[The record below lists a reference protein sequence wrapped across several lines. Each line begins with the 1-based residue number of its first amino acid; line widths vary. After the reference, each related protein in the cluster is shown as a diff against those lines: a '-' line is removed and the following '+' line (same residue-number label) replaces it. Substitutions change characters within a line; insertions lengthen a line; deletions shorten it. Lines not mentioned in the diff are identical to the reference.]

1 MPSRAGCQKP
11 PWGARELWAGQHLRL
26 SSTASTV
33 YASLCMSVYI
43 ILRHLF
49 LKQYWANHAQRLRW
63 LFWSWIPQM
72 SKNVKRKEN
81 EQARGGPG
89 HPSSRNPCKA
99 TAVAGAFL
107 THRLKCIRWLQSG
120 VGLVKEFPHNDL
132 LIVFWQPQHILQR
145 TVKPELWRQHA
156 ICHEWAQGRAATCFP
171 SALLPFS
178 PADALG
184 KLQVWLLANSSSS
197 PRLLLQHSIRIMFKL
212 LLDLMLQ
219 LH

>member
-1 MPSRAGCQKP
+1 MPVYAWVCTSFWGIYFSNNTGQTTHKGCVGFSGAESLRCQKTLKEKKMNRP
-11 PWGARELWAGQHLRL
+11 EEDQGMPAAGILAKPLLWPVHSWLIGW
-26 SSTASTV
+26 SAS
-33 YASLCMSVYI
+33 
-43 ILRHLF
+43 
-49 LKQYWANHAQRLRW
+49 
-63 LFWSWIPQM
+63 
-72 SKNVKRKEN
+72 
-81 EQARGGPG
+81 GGCV
-89 HPSSRNPCKA
+89 RC
-99 TAVAGAFL
+99 
-107 THRLKCIRWLQSG
+107 WM
-120 VGLVKEFPHNDL
+120 KEFPHNDL

-156 ICHEWAQGRAATCFP
+156 ICHEWAQSSAATCFP